1 MKLNLG
7 CGQNHLAGYINVD
20 KYGAPELLCDLEQFP
35 WPWETG
41 SVDEIVLNHV
51 LEHLG
56 QLTDTFIGIVK
67 ELYRVCR
74 NGGMIRIVVPHPR
87 HDNFLNDPT
96 HVRVITPALLELF
109 SKKSNLQW
117 KAMNAANSTL
127 ALYHDVDF
135 EIENTQ
141 WVLAEPYYSDFTQGR
156 LNQQQIA
163 EMLSKYNNV
172 VSEIRI
178 DLKVIKP

>member
-7 CGQNHLAGYINVD
+7 CGQNHLTGYINVD
-20 KYGAPELLCDLEQFP
+20 KYGSPELLCDLERFP

-56 QLTDTFIGIVK
+56 QSTDTFIGIVK

-74 NGGMIRIVVPHPR
+74 NGSMIRIVVPHPR
-87 HDNFLNDPT
+87 HDNFINDPT
-96 HVRVITPALLELF
+96 HVRVITPSLLELF
-109 SKKSNLQW
+109 SKKANLEW
-117 KAMNAANSTL
+117 KALNAANSTL

-135 EIENTQ
+135 QIENTQ
-141 WVLAEPYYSDFTQGR
+141 WVLAEPYYSEFSQGR
-156 LNQQQIA
+156 LSQQQIA
-163 EMLSKYNNV
+163 EMFNKYNNV

-178 DLKVIKP
+178 DLRVIKP

>member
-20 KYGAPELLCDLEQFP
+20 KYGSPELLCDLEQFP

-41 SVDEIVLNHV
+41 SVDEIVMNHV

-56 QLTDTFIGIVK
+56 QSPDTFIGIIK

-74 NGGMIRIVVPHPR
+74 NGSMIRIVVPHPR
-87 HDNFLNDPT
+87 HDSFLDDPT
-96 HVRVITPALLELF
+96 HVRVITPGVLELF
-109 SKKSNLQW
+109 SKKRNLEW

-135 EIENTQ
+135 QIENTQ
-141 WVLAEPYYSDFTQGR
+141 WILTEPYFSEFSQGR
-156 LNQQQIA
+156 LSQQQIA
-163 EMLSKYNNV
+163 EMFNKYNNV

-178 DLKVIKP
+178 DLSAIKP